1 MGFIRGLLM
10 MLFLVLNTLFW
21 GTLLFLLA
29 LIRYGV
35 PSESWRQRWGGR
47 MNIIIDGW
55 VAGNQVMH
63 RILAPMQL
71 EIRGTETLSRQDWYL
86 VISNHQTW
94 SDIFVLQA
102 VFGRRV
108 PPLKFFMKQQL
119 IWLPIIGVACYVLDF
134 PFMRRYSREFL
145 ERHPEYRGRDL
156 ETTRQKCERFRSTP
170 TAVLIFVEG
179 TRFTEDKHR
188 AQGSPYAHLLRPRA
202 GGMGFVLGA
211 MGEQLHGLVDT
222 TIIYPDGTP
231 DFWSFL
237 CGRRRRVIVDVRHTE
252 LPHELMGGDYVQ
264 DPDYRERVQTWI
276 ADVWQRKDQL
286 IDAELQRARD
296 QHSPHVHH

>member
-1 MGFIRGLLM
+1 MGAIRGLLM
-10 MLFLVLNTLFW
+10 LLFLILNTLFW
-21 GTLLFLLA
+21 GAATFVLA

-35 PSESWRQRWGGR
+35 PSRSWRKHWGRR

-55 VAGNQVMH
+55 VAGNQTMY
-63 RILAPMQL
+63 RLLAPMEL
-71 EIRGTETLSRQDWYL
+71 EVRGAESLSREDWYL

-102 VFGRRV
+102 VFGKRV

-119 IWLPIIGVACYVLDF
+119 IWLPIIGLACYALDF

-145 ERHPEYRGRDL
+145 EKNPEYQGRDL
-156 ETTRQKCERFRSTP
+156 ETTRQKCEHFRSTP

-179 TRFTEDKHR
+179 TRFTHGKHK
-188 AQGSPYAHLLRPRA
+188 AQQSPYRNLLRPRA
-202 GGMGFVLGA
+202 GGMGFILGA

-237 CGRRRRVIVDVRHTE
+237 CGRRRRVIVDIVHTE
-252 LPHELMGGDYVQ
+252 LPKELVGGDYVQ
-264 DPDYRERVQTWI
+264 DPAYRDRIQSWITRVWT
-276 ADVWQRKDQL
+276 RKDDL
-286 IDAELQRARD
+286 IESELQRASSD
-296 QHSPHVHH
+296 NPLWSHG